1 VNTEKNVRD
10 RILKEGMRLFL
21 ENGFRG
27 TSVKDLTEAAGVARG
42 TLYCHFKSKD
52 EVLESIL
59 DKYSCEFLDQLMA
72 TVEACKEGFVI
83 KFKTF
88 FRFTTEFARDNR
100 ELLLVYNTLLGEIVG
115 NSSNAEK
122 KIKEMQ
128 MRFNL
133 FVENLIAY
141 GQGEG
146 TVPREIDAHAHSHV
160 ITATLSGMLLQ
171 WYLNEDSIG
180 YNNKKY
186 VRSFRASMLRGLGV
200 VEAHQKN
207 EQE

>member
-1 VNTEKNVRD
+1 MNAENNVKE

-59 DKYSCEFLDQLMA
+59 DKYSRECLEQLIA
-72 TVEACKEGFVI
+72 TVEACKADFLI

-100 ELLLVYNTLLGEIVG
+100 ELLLVYNTLIGEIVG
-115 NSSNAEK
+115 NNSNAEK

-128 MRFNL
+128 MKLNL
-133 FVENLIAY
+133 FVENLITY

-146 TVPREIDAHAHSHV
+146 TVLKGIDAHAHAHV

-171 WYLNEDSIG
+171 WYLNEDSISD
-180 YNNKKY
+180 NKKY
-186 VRSFRASMLRGLGV
+186 VSSFSSSMLRGLGV
-200 VEAHQKN
+200 VEVYQKM

>member
-21 ENGFRG
+21 ENGFR
-27 TSVKDLTEAAGVARG
+27 VKDLTEAAGVARG

-115 NSSNAEK
+115 NSSN
-122 KIKEMQ
+122 
-128 MRFNL
+128 
-133 FVENLIAY
+133 
-141 GQGEG
+141 
-146 TVPREIDAHAHSHV
+146 
-160 ITATLSGMLLQ
+160 
-171 WYLNEDSIG
+171 EDKR
-180 YNNKKY
+180 NADE
-186 VRSFRASMLRGLGV
+186 VQSFCRKPYRLWTG
-200 VEAHQKN
+200 
-207 EQE
+207 